1 MYRTS
6 SCGVLYLDDGY
17 LVWDD
22 YLSHRQVALA
32 SGTETFLA
40 AFRRPR
46 EIAEVLA
53 GHEDREHAGR
63 VIRALVGAGIL
74 VEVGSARD
82 ARERRMS
89 AAWAPWSPIARAFH
103 YSTQFLDSNLFLSE
117 AEQDEQLRRKLEAD
131 PPPPAFKKHESVLD
145 SIPLARST
153 PPGGTLVERDLLTLL
168 YTRRSVRS
176 YSGGD
181 IPRDQLAALLSITAS
196 PIRSSALS
204 QTTLKTSPSGG
215 GRHPTELYV
224 YARRVAG
231 VPAGLYH
238 YDARNRLLD
247 RLTAPLA
254 DDLLVRVCGDQSWTR
269 DASAYIFFTSVFARN
284 KWKYKISRS
293 YRILHYDVG
302 HLSQTVYLLTAAM
315 GLACTFTA
323 ALRDETLSQ
332 LLRLDTATELVMG
345 CAVIGTG
352 PCADRA

>member
-6 SCGVLYLDDGY
+6 ICGILYVDDGY

-40 AFRRPR
+40 AFRHPT
-46 EIAEVLA
+46 EIAQALA
-53 GHEDREHAGR
+53 GHNDPKDRERAER
-63 VIRALVGAGIL
+63 IIRALIGAEIL
-74 VEVGSARD
+74 VELGSARD
-82 ARERRMS
+82 TQERRMS

-117 AEQDEQLRRKLEAD
+117 AEQDEQLQCKLEAE
-131 PPPPAFKKHESVLD
+131 PPPPAFKKHANALD
-145 SIPLARST
+145 SIPLAGGV
-153 PPGGTLVERDLLTLL
+153 PPAGTLVERDLLTLL
-168 YTRRSVRS
+168 HTRRSVRS
-176 YSGGD
+176 YSGDD
-181 IPRDQLAALLSITAS
+181 IPRDKLAALLSITAS
-196 PIRSSALS
+196 PIRSSELS

-247 RLTAPLA
+247 RLTPPLA
-254 DDLLVRVCGDQSWTR
+254 DDLLVRVCADQTWTR

-315 GLACTFTA
+315 GLSCTFTA
-323 ALRDETLSQ
+323 ALRDETLSR
-332 LLRLDTATELVMG
+332 LLELDDAAELVMG
-345 CAVIGTG
+345 CAVLGT
-352 PCADRA
+352 